1 MHSYPVS
8 STYSRDKVPLLMGRV
23 GPPASA
29 NTPAALFIFLKNN
42 KLFPAPSFSLS
53 AECSPLVFA

>member
-8 STYSRDKVPLLMGRV
+8 STYCRDKVLLLMDRV

-29 NTPAALFIFLKNN
+29 NTPAALFIVLKND
-42 KLFPAPSFSLS
+42 KLFPVPSVSLS